1 MFDVIIIGAG
11 PAGITCALRA
21 KELNMNPLLLER
33 KVIANTILDYPKGK
47 KLFGV
52 VGFFQKKPKE
62 LVKFYAKDLK
72 RAKID
77 IREGEK
83 VISINKKN
91 GFFEVA
97 TKKDAFDSKAV
108 VLATGIQGLPQTLGI
123 PGEDKK
129 HVHYSLYD
137 PEDYKGKTVI
147 VVGGGDTAIE
157 AATSLSDAGANVVI
171 SYRRDSFFRAK
182 ERNVENINKSNA
194 VVKFSTNLTEIKNKK
209 VILRHSTE
217 LVEEIRADDVFIL
230 VGTIKNTKFY
240 KEIGLELDEKENI
253 MHDEK
258 TLETTIPGL
267 FVAGDVVSKEKLI
280 LPARCQGFTAA
291 TSVLIYTS
299 KMK

>member
-1 MFDVIIIGAG
+1 MKLTAMFDVVIIGAG

-21 KELNMNPLLLER
+21 KELSMNPLLLER

-47 KLFGV
+47 KLLGV
-52 VGFFQKKPKE
+52 VGFFQKAPKE

-77 IREGEK
+77 VREGEE

-91 GFFEVA
+91 GFFEVS
-97 TKKDAFDSKAV
+97 TKKEKFESKSV
-108 VLATGIQGLPQTLGI
+108 VLATGIQGLPQTLGV
-123 PGEDKK
+123 PGENKK
-129 HVHYSLYD
+129 HVHYSLDD
-137 PEDYKGKTVI
+137 PKDYKGKTVI

-171 SYRRDSFFRAK
+171 SYRQDSFFRAK
-182 ERNVENINKSNA
+182 ELNVENINKSNA

-230 VGTIKNTKFY
+230 VGTVKNTEFY
-240 KEIGLELDEKENI
+240 KKIGLNLDEKENI
-253 MHDEK
+253 VHDEK

-267 FVAGDVVSKEKLI
+267 FVAGDIVTKEKLI
-280 LPARCQGFTAA
+280 LPARCQG
-291 TSVLIYTS
+291 
-299 KMK
+299 